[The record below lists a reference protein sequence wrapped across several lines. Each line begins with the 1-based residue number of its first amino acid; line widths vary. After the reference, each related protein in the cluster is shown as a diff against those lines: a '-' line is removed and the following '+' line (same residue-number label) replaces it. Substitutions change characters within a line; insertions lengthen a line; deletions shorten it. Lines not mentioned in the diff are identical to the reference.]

1 MTPIFAS
8 ALGAMPTDEFN
19 SHDVR
24 FQVKRMFI

>member
-1 MTPIFAS
+1 MS
-8 ALGAMPTDEFN
+8 AYGAMPTDEFN